1 MYIIV
6 SFSRDGPKDALFR
19 PLGMHDTS
27 FSVPDEKLHRLAAC
41 YGNASTWGRL
51 YGTLSG
57 RAPRVSRT
65 GLVRL
70 DGDSPEESAWRRG
83 QECKIQCPA
92 QCCWALPTWPFVF
105 VPLPVTISPN
115 HTAVK
120 YVEPET
126 VVSPQVA
133 VVGNH

>member
-1 MYIIV
+1 MYVIV

-57 RAPRVSRT
+57 RAPRVTRT

-92 QCCWALPTWPFVF
+92 QCWALPTWPFVF
-105 VPLPVTISPN
+105 VIFCSLACNHLPKSHCCQICG
-115 HTAVK
+115 A
-120 YVEPET
+120 
-126 VVSPQVA
+126 
-133 VVGNH
+133 